1 MMESNAESTIDMVSL
16 PRRKKR
22 IPRPKPEPKDKT
34 AHLDAPPEKGAI
46 QGEIKY
52 PWGTVAHATV
62 TIGVKSA
69 ISDPTGKYK
78 ISTLDAGEYTVDV
91 KVPFPG
97 YQTAPQHVTLAKDE
111 SKVVDFYLDFE
122 KTIVSGLVHGVQDK
136 PIGGATVS
144 GVMSGKDVE
153 TAVTDEKGHFKF
165 DKASPGYQFVRI
177 NAPGY
182 MGLTHDFT
190 AKKNEE
196 TKLDFHL
203 TPGTCKI
210 FGTVLDEND
219 KPLRSAIILSSGSG
233 AILQKTESNAET
245 GHYELSVLPGTYNL
259 LAKGTDYRSEG
270 WRGSISTD
278 RKVDFK
284 LEPHIPLDISR
295 PEKFSHV
302 PRYDPRRPRQK
313 W

>member
-1 MMESNAESTIDMVSL
+1 MESDAESTIDMVSL
-16 PRRKKR
+16 RRRKKKA
-22 IPRPKPEPKDKT
+22 PKSKPEPKHETPHSAAASK
-34 AHLDAPPEKGAI
+34 KGII

-62 TIGVKSA
+62 TVGDKHA
-69 ISDPTGKYK
+69 ISDAAGKYE
-78 ISTLDAGEYTVDV
+78 ISILDAGEYTVDV

-97 YQTAPQHVTLAKDE
+97 YQITPQRVKLASDE
-111 SKVVDFYLDFE
+111 TKVVDFYLDFE
-122 KTIVSGLVHGVQDK
+122 KTIVSGFVYGAQDK
-136 PIGGATVS
+136 PILGATVS

-219 KPLRSAIILSSGSG
+219 KPLRSAIILSSGAG

-278 RKVDFK
+278 RKIDFK
-284 LEPHIPLDISR
+284 LAPHIPLDISR